1 MRRHLRLIAP
11 FAVAAL
17 LAGALLAL
25 AGCGR
30 FRPADDLPD
39 PTAGLSETTT
49 ETVIYFSTGRTLMG
63 ERRVIDAA
71 SPYEDALRTLLEA
84 MPQSNPDVAIVQPEA
99 GYNSVTFEDG
109 VITIDWQADIL
120 DFQAE
125 DAEERLAYASI
136 LATFGAFP
144 EVQKVRFLVDG
155 KDSGKIDGKDIEAFW
170 GSVSLKG
177 QPWDVLRVRLPSA
190 SDEST
195 PTTSAP

>member
-1 MRRHLRLIAP
+1 MRRQVRL
-11 FAVAAL
+11 VAL
-17 LAGALLAL
+17 LAAAAVLTGALVAL

-30 FRPADDLPD
+30 FRPAEDLPD

-63 ERRVIDAA
+63 EKRVIDAS

-84 MPQSNPDVAIVQPEA
+84 MPESNPDVAIVQPEA
-99 GYNSVTFEDG
+99 GYNSVTFKDG
-109 VITIDWQADIL
+109 VITIDWQADVL

-144 EVQKVRFLVDG
+144 EVQKVRFLVEG
-155 KDSGKIDGKDIEAFW
+155 KDSGEIDGKDIEAFW

-190 SDEST
+190 SEESSA
-195 PTTSAP
+195 TTAAP